1 MAIKSHHD
9 GENRRSETDA
19 GVNKG
24 KDGVSLTS
32 EGIHIPAEDLEPA
45 ENPDTGKR
53 FVDHAPVGCPRCGGE
68 LDPVPYGSWAC
79 WSCAGRV
86 SVRDQGGDER

>member
-1 MAIKSHHD
+1 MSTYYNPNGGFD
-9 GENRRSETDA
+9 LREQDD
-19 GVNKG
+19 
-24 KDGVSLTS
+24 DGVSLS
-32 EGIHIPAEDLEPA
+32 AKGIHVPAEDLKPG

-53 FVDHAPVGCPRCGGE
+53 FVDHAPIGCPRCGGE
-68 LDPVPYGSWAC
+68 LDPAPYGSWAC